1 MMTTITLTRGQRL
14 KLTDLVPDHQP
25 FQLGIAGQGSG
36 LVIDF
41 SGFGLDAQGKLSD
54 DRYMTFFNQ
63 PETPCGAVR
72 LATPVGDQ
80 AGFTI
85 ALDKLPS
92 TIARWTLTA
101 ALDGPGTLAQLTS
114 GYLRWLIAGQE
125 VARWTF
131 TGADFTAERA
141 LMLMEVYRKDG
152 RWRVAMIGQGF
163 NGGLD
168 ALVRHFGGTITEATP
183 EAKPNRTTPPVPVTA
198 RKQPPVVASSPPPAA
213 PSPAVARPVSL
224 AKITLKKPGE
234 STPLSLQK
242 KALSIVH
249 VKLQWTKAVD
259 LDLHAFYKTK
269 SGQFGHVYFGNKGD
283 LNHEPYIRLDQDAG
297 VGNTA
302 GNNEENLKI
311 KNLQHFSSI
320 IIATNI
326 FRFLGFLN
334 QGDHFAKYDGRV
346 ILQTDAG
353 QEVTVPLVSEE
364 QGRWCLI
371 AKIDHSGPV
380 PQVIN
385 INRVQKEE
393 PGPEAL

>member
-1 MMTTITLTRGQRL
+1 MTTITLTRGQRL
-14 KLTDLVPDHQP
+14 KLTDLVPDHQA
-25 FQLGIAGQGSG
+25 FQLGMAGQGPG

-41 SGFGLDAQGKLSD
+41 AGFGLDAQGTLSD

-72 LATPVGDQ
+72 LDTPVGDQ
-80 AGFTI
+80 AGFT
-85 ALDKLPS
+85 LTLSRLPP
-92 TIARWTLTA
+92 TIARLVFTA
-101 ALDGPGTLAQLTS
+101 AIDGPGTMSKLTQGS
-114 GYLRWLIAGQE
+114 VRWLVKGQE
-125 VARWTF
+125 VARFPF
-131 TGADFTAERA
+131 TGADFAAERA
-141 LMLMEVYRKDG
+141 LMLLELYRKDG
-152 RWRVAMIGQGF
+152 GWRVAMIGQGF

-183 EAKPNRTTPPVPVTA
+183 EAKPNRATPPVPVTA
-198 RKQPPVVASSPPPAA
+198 QKQPPVVAPSPP
-213 PSPAVARPVSL
+213 PAVARPLSL

-242 KALSIVH
+242 KELSIIH

-269 SGQFGHVYFGNKGD
+269 SGQFGHVYFGNKGE
-283 LNHEPYIRLDQDAG
+283 LNHEPYILLDQDAG

-311 KNLQHFSSI
+311 KNLPHFSSI

-371 AKIDHSGPV
+371 AKIDHSGSI